1 MDYVEDKGEDG
12 DEIVLR
18 PIGWKSIPLNKNIEK
33 PFIYWA
39 SR

>member
-1 MDYVEDKGEDG
+1 MDYVEDECENKNK
-12 DEIVLR
+12 IVLR
-18 PIGWKSIPLNKNIEK
+18 PICWKSIPLDKNIEK